1 MGRFN
6 VKDTENY
13 GGTGGAGFFSLKN
26 DGDIARVRFMYNNIN
41 DVQGYAVHSIEG
53 ENNRKRNV
61 NCLRDYDEPVEKCP
75 FCANHMP
82 QGVRFYIPLYD
93 EESKTVK
100 IWERGKKF
108 ASKLSAICSRYAS
121 EDKPLVNWTFDIQ
134 RNGKAGDTQTTYE
147 IFPVE
152 PDDTTLED
160 LPEVPEI
167 LGGVVLDK
175 SADEMNYYL
184 DNGNFKDENT
194 FTKRSDSG
202 SRNDRPVG
210 RRTPANRRESF

>member
-167 LGGVVLDK
+167 IGGVVLDK
-175 SADEMNYYL
+175 SAEEMNYYL

-194 FTKRSDSG
+194 FAKRSDSG